1 LRVFLNAEIIHEE
14 GEVEPIRD
22 MEIISGELIAKDRQ
36 KLDEIKPAIKL
47 AIDRKNDKTAKEEME
62 IIVKIVALFEAY
74 KNVRD
79 GVWNGNEI
87 DFLYGQLFLTAK
99 PVVYLVKIGFEEYK
113 TKKSKWHPKI
123 QA

>member
-1 LRVFLNAEIIHEE
+1 
-14 GEVEPIRD
+14 
-22 MEIISGELIAKDRQ
+22 M
-36 KLDEIKPAIKL
+36 DEIKPAIKL

-74 KNVRD
+74 KNVRYGD
-79 GVWNGNEI
+79 WNGKEI

-99 PVVYLVKIGFEEYK
+99 PVVYLVNIGFEEYK
-113 TKKSKWHPKI
+113 TKKKKWLPKI